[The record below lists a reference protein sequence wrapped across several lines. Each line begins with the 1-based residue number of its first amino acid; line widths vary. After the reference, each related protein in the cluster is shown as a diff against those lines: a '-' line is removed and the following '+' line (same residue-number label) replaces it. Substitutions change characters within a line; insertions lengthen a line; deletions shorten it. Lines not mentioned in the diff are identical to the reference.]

1 MRSLRSRG
9 VRRYGATRPPRGVR
23 AEVLVKSSLGSWELQ
38 PAETTGSGSDRKVSN
53 SRPSGAR
60 GSTAPGGRAGDRRA
74 SNPETEPERSSN

>member
-38 PAETTGSGSDRKVSN
+38 PAETTGSDRKVSN

-60 GSTAPGGRAGDRRA
+60 GSTTPAGRSGDRRA
-74 SNPETEPERSSN
+74 SNPEAEPERSSS

>member
-38 PAETTGSGSDRKVSN
+38 PAATAGSDRRVSN

-60 GSTAPGGRAGDRRA
+60 GSTAPGGRGEDRRT
-74 SNPETEPERSSN
+74 SNTETEPERSSR

>member
-38 PAETTGSGSDRKVSN
+38 PATTTAGSDRKVSN

-60 GSTAPGGRAGDRRA
+60 GSTAPGGRADDRRA
-74 SNPETEPERSSN
+74 NNSEPEPERNSR

>member
-38 PAETTGSGSDRKVSN
+38 PAETTGSDRKVSN
-53 SRPSGAR
+53 SRPAGAR
-60 GSTAPGGRAGDRRA
+60 GSTAPAGRSGDRRA
-74 SNPETEPERSSN
+74 NNPETEPERSSN

>member
-38 PAETTGSGSDRKVSN
+38 PATQQPGGSDRRVSS
-53 SRPSGAR
+53 SRPSGGR
-60 GSTAPGGRAGDRRA
+60 GSTAPGSRGDERRA
-74 SNPETEPERSSN
+74 STETESERNSR

>member
-38 PAETTGSGSDRKVSN
+38 PATQQHGSDRRVSS
-53 SRPSGAR
+53 SRPSGGR
-60 GSTAPGGRAGDRRA
+60 GSTAPGGRDERRA
-74 SNPETEPERSSN
+74 NNSEGEAERSSR

>member
-38 PAETTGSGSDRKVSN
+38 PAETAGSDRKVAN
-53 SRPSGAR
+53 SRPSSGAR

-74 SNPETEPERSSN
+74 SNPESEPERSSN

>member
-38 PAETTGSGSDRKVSN
+38 PATTPGGDRRVSN

-60 GSTAPGGRAGDRRA
+60 GSTAPGGRDDDRRA
-74 SNPETEPERSSN
+74 STEADSERSSR

>member
-38 PAETTGSGSDRKVSN
+38 PAPQPPGGDRRVSS
-53 SRPSGAR
+53 SRPSGGR
-60 GSTAPGGRAGDRRA
+60 GSTAPGGRGDERRA
-74 SNPETEPERSSN
+74 NNSEGESERSSR

>member
-38 PAETTGSGSDRKVSN
+38 PAAQQPGSSDRRVSS
-53 SRPSGAR
+53 SRPSGGR
-60 GSTAPGGRAGDRRA
+60 GSTAPGGRGDERRVNN
-74 SNPETEPERSSN
+74 SEGESERSSR

>member
-38 PAETTGSGSDRKVSN
+38 PAVQQPGSDRRVSS
-53 SRPSGAR
+53 SRPSGGR
-60 GSTAPGGRAGDRRA
+60 GSTAPGGRGDERRVTG
-74 SNPETEPERSSN
+74 SEGESERSSR